1 MMSTQ
6 YALFRFRNI
15 DLQVNGS
22 QYWPTPIKWKWSQ
35 YISSS
40 VLTTVTCLAVYD
52 AELAPFDKE
61 KVLIDAVAEPQLLLS
76 ITLPTTAYAAENAT
90 VGYCILYI
98 IKYA

>member
-1 MMSTQ
+1 MPSSGFATST
-6 YALFRFRNI
+6 YRSMGHNI
-15 DLQVNGS
+15 GLHQ
-22 QYWPTPIKWKWSQ
+22 IKWKWSQ

-40 VLTTVTCLAVYD
+40 VLTTVTCLAVHD